1 MNKKNIIII
10 CVVFLLL
17 LIGIIYFLDN
27 YKKTKLKTNEYN
39 NQFNIYLN
47 KEISASDLTSLI
59 NKVIDLN
66 EKNNIQKDDKKLY
79 IENEENSIKIDIEF
93 LPITGE
99 KDEQLVFPME
109 RLNEKGL
116 NEFRELYENNEYVN
130 FRFKAIEIDY
140 HNKSKKLKYIK
151 FKEIE
156 NINKS
161 ENENKTETNNN

>member
-161 ENENKTETNNN
+161 ENENKTETNNK

>member
-17 LIGIIYFLDN
+17 IIVIVYFLDN
-27 YKKTKLKTNEYN
+27 YKKTRLKTNEYN
-39 NQFNIYLN
+39 NQFGIYLD

-59 NKVIDLN
+59 NKAIDLN

-79 IENEENSIKIDIEF
+79 IEDDENSIKIDIEF
-93 LPITGE
+93 LPITNE

-109 RLNEKGL
+109 RLNDKGL
-116 NEFRELYENNEYVN
+116 NEFREIYENNAYVN
-130 FRFKAIEIDY
+130 YKFKAEKIDY

-156 NINKS
+156 KVNQT
-161 ENENKTETNNN
+161 EEENKTK

>member
-1 MNKKNIIII
+1 MNKKNIII

-17 LIGIIYFLDN
+17 IIGSIYFLDN

-79 IENEENSIKIDIEF
+79 IENEENSIRIDIEF

-156 NINKS
+156 YINKS
-161 ENENKTETNNN
+161 ENENKTETNNK